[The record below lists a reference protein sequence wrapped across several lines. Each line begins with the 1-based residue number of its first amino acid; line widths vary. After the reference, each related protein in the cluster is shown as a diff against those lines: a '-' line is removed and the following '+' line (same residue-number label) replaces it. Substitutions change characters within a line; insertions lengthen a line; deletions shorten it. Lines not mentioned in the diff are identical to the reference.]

1 MMRKLVIV
9 SAALAALL
17 PVIVAGEAWA
27 ASGPFASMA
36 GSWTG
41 GGTLTMSDGQRE
53 QLRCRAAYAVGE
65 DGRNLRLNL
74 RCASDSFDFNLASDV
89 QYQGGAIAGSW
100 SESSR
105 NAAGTISGR
114 ADGRRIEAIARGENF
129 AATLAL
135 TTGAG
140 RQSVVIEPQGT
151 DVRSVA
157 VTLSRR

>member
-1 MMRKLVIV
+1 MMRTRLIV
-9 SAALAALL
+9 WVALAALL
-17 PVIVAGEAWA
+17 PQIFVSAVQA
-27 ASGPFASMA
+27 ASGPFAGMS

-41 GGTLTMSDGQRE
+41 GGTLTMSGGQRE
-53 QLRCRAAYAVGE
+53 RLRCRAAYAVGE
-65 DGRNLRLNL
+65 DGRNLQLNL
-74 RCASDSFDFNLASDV
+74 RCASDSYDFNLASDV

-100 SESSR
+100 SESSH

-114 ADGRRIEAIARGENF
+114 ADGRHIEAVARGDNF
-129 AATLAL
+129 AASLAL
-135 TTGAG
+135 TTSVG

>member
-1 MMRKLVIV
+1 MRKLVIV
-9 SAALAALL
+9 SAVLAALL
-17 PVIVAGEAWA
+17 PLIVAGEAWA
-27 ASGPFASMA
+27 ASGPFAGMA

-41 GGTLTMSDGQRE
+41 GGTLTMSGGQQER
-53 QLRCRAAYAVGE
+53 LRCRAAYAVGE

>member
-1 MMRKLVIV
+1 MIAIIR
-9 SAALAALL
+9 
-17 PVIVAGEAWA
+17 
-27 ASGPFASMA
+27 F
-36 GSWTG
+36 
-41 GGTLTMSDGQRE
+41 D
-53 QLRCRAAYAVGE
+53 
-65 DGRNLRLNL
+65 LRLNL

-135 TTGAG
+135 TIGVG